1 MQKKLNVEQ
10 VNLAMQEKG
19 MTQTSVASAL
29 SVSKEA
35 VSQWI
40 NEKVFPRPNKLLQ
53 LGKLLNLSVKNL
65 VISTDNNMPKVAF
78 RKMKGTK
85 TKDCHIEK
93 AQAIGYLLKQLTEYL
108 PFDTLEVPPTLKS
121 PTCDYSY
128 LCQVTSKVRKD
139 IGIDDDTVLTFQ
151 HLIKRF
157 KTLQAVIIPVLWG
170 SKSRHENAIHIY
182 LPDSKTT
189 WIYLNLD
196 TNIHDFK
203 FWMSHE
209 LGHCLSPSLDGDE
222 SEDFAD
228 AFASHILFPEKICS
242 KAYDGI
248 VSLKSNSD
256 RVNKILEWA
265 DKYVISPITVH
276 QQINK
281 FANHY
286 GKDEITFSKSF
297 YGVVTNF
304 NKKFPNL
311 SEALFTNR
319 DEKSCT
325 LSSDFI
331 KTAEDGFETPIFS
344 LLSRYIKEKGKSASF
359 VQSVLDLSPLDA
371 RSIYS
376 ELL

>member
-1 MQKKLNVEQ
+1 MQKKLNIEQ

-19 MTQTSVASAL
+19 MTQTSVANAL

-53 LGKLLNLSVKNL
+53 LGKLLNLNVKEL
-65 VISTDNNMPKVAF
+65 VISTDNDMPRVAF

-85 TKDCHIEK
+85 TKDFHVEK
-93 AQAIGYLLKQLTEYL
+93 AQSIGYLLKQLTEYL
-108 PFDTLEVPPTLKS
+108 PFDTLEVPPTLKK
-121 PTCDYSY
+121 PNCDYSY

-139 IGIDDDTVLTFQ
+139 IGIDDDTVITFQ

-157 KTLQAVIIPVLWG
+157 KSLQTVIIPVLWG
-170 SKSRHENAIHIY
+170 SKNRHENAIHIY

-189 WIYLNLD
+189 WVYLNLD

-209 LGHCLSPSLDGDE
+209 LGHCLSPSLDGDDA
-222 SEDFAD
+222 EDFAD
-228 AFASHILFPEKICS
+228 AFASHILFPDKVCS

-248 VSLKSNSD
+248 VKLQSNTD
-256 RVNKILEWA
+256 RISKIVEWA
-265 DKYVISPITVH
+265 DKYVISPITVY
-276 QQINK
+276 QQLNK
-281 FANHY
+281 FAVHS
-286 GKDEITFSKSF
+286 GKEKIEFSKSF

-304 NKKFPNL
+304 NKKYPNF

-319 DEKSCT
+319 DKDACA

-331 KTAEDGFETPIFS
+331 KIAEEGFETPIFS
-344 LLSRYIKEKGKSASF
+344 LISKYIKEKGKGASF
-359 VQSVLDLSPLDA
+359 IQSVLDLSPLDA

-376 ELL
+376 ELV